1 MEYCSILSIYPMHI
15 IIFVIIDLNVSPS
28 YCSNI
33 SSLMCLLARGRDRPV
48 THMTSQLANHN
59 HQINSQW
66 SKSCL
71 PLLFSCS
78 RSHFIRIYVTT
89 GSHLRYD
96 PFHIH
101 YKDISNQ
108 VNLQVLSC
116 LLSCCLSILSYLFI
130 HINIRY

>member
-1 MEYCSILSIYPMHI
+1 MCPLPIA
-15 IIFVIIDLNVSPS
+15 VISLL
-28 YCSNI
+28 
-33 SSLMCLLARGRDRPV
+33 LMCLLARGRDRPV

-116 LLSCCLSILSYLFI
+116 LLSLSILSYLFI
-130 HINIRY
+130 HINIRYYLLTLLYIIFYHELLLHLDL